1 MESNCLQRKM
11 WLAMFGRENLQ
22 GSTSRRINESNS
34 KQILEMK
41 KIELVCMQKA
51 KGYIQKADACILL
64 QV

>member
-1 MESNCLQRKM
+1 
-11 WLAMFGRENLQ
+11 
-22 GSTSRRINESNS
+22 
-34 KQILEMK
+34 MK